1 MAYAPLLSK
10 RACTLGFMRWVDEL
24 QEPQT
29 FVTASVEAPG
39 RLGTMLAGAAV
50 SLLPPDG
57 NRPTSREFRI
67 LLLDEEFATIDALA
81 LSTSYVARTST
92 LSHSD
97 AGTQEITGTETKL
110 VDDSGVLSLVMVEHH
125 QQERI
130 GIKFHAYAP
139 VNKPLQEVLPAME
152 FLALMKYA
160 KRVVVYPRWA
170 SIPYHE
176 AVDITELS
184 PKFHAVV
191 KYWYDLAE
199 SLTEIQPGI
208 EPGMRFPNLAAPQGS
223 WLNVDTLNPL
233 SIDQVIAPKSS
244 RQ

>member
-1 MAYAPLLSK
+1 MAYAPLLPK
-10 RACTLGFMRWVDEL
+10 RARTLGFMRWVDEL
-24 QEPQT
+24 QEQQT

-97 AGTQEITGTETKL
+97 AGRQEITGTETKL
-110 VDDSGVLSLVMVEHH
+110 VDDSGELSLVMVEHH

-130 GIKFHAYAP
+130 GIKFHAHAP
-139 VNKPLQEVLPAME
+139 VNKPLKDVLPALE

-160 KRVVVYPRWA
+160 KSCVVYPRWA
-170 SIPYHE
+170 AIPYHE

-184 PKFHAVV
+184 PKFHVAV
-191 KYWYDLAE
+191 KSWYDLAE
-199 SLTEIQPGI
+199 SMKEISPATEPAL
-208 EPGMRFPNLAAPQGS
+208 RFPNLAAPQRS
-223 WLNVDTLNPL
+223 WLNIDTLPPVKN
-233 SIDQVIAPKSS
+233 
-244 RQ
+244 R